1 MTRSPVPQ
9 EVAVELRRVVE
20 RWQQLPLDHALSRM
34 PLARDLVQSLADRVA
49 GLRGSVPLP
58 VPDLGPAIVIEQ
70 LRVMVYDVCAADP
83 EADSTWLVDELRGI
97 RQAL

>member
-1 MTRSPVPQ
+1 M
-9 EVAVELRRVVE
+9 VE

-34 PLARDLVQSLADRVA
+34 PLVRDLVQSLADRVA
-49 GLRGSVPLP
+49 GLRGRARSL

-70 LRVMVYDVCAADP
+70 LRVMVFDACAASPDADP
-83 EADSTWLVDELRGI
+83 TDLANELRGI